1 MTSGMLP
8 GAALGLSAGILIA
21 LLNRAHVLL
30 EEEYGRGRNV
40 RLDDENDDDDLS
52 TDGLDPSSSAA
63 IRDGGGDGPI
73 PDDIRAMS
81 NEELAR
87 SIEILRGRGDHSGG
101 WSPLTMSTMS
111 SSAEPSR
118 SKDIKTTADPSG
130 DVRDLFTSI
139 RFRPHPSREEE

>member
-40 RLDDENDDDDLS
+40 DDDDLS

-87 SIEILRGRGDHSGG
+87 SIEILRGRGDHGGG
-101 WSPLTMSTMS
+101 WVVGRAFKIEGHQDYGGP
-111 SSAEPSR
+111 ERGCSR
-118 SKDIKTTADPSG
+118 F
-130 DVRDLFTSI
+130 VHLY
-139 RFRPHPSREEE
+139 